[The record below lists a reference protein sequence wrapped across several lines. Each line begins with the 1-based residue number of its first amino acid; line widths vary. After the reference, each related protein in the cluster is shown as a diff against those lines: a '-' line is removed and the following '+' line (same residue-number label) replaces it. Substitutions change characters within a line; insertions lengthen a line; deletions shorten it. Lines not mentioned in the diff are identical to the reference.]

1 MTKYNVDLMLAVRE
15 QITSHPETHK
25 QEMWATRTECGTT
38 YCIAGWAAA
47 LSGKEM
53 LWEPGCDWPEEA
65 YYLVEPGGTQGQ
77 MVAWYARDAL
87 GLTQLEADRL
97 FAASVPEASALAM
110 LDELIEKGKNE
121 S

>member
-1 MTKYNVDLMLAVRE
+1 MSKYNVDLMLAVRE

-53 LWEPGCDWPEEA
+53 FWEPGRDWPLEA
-65 YYLVEPGGTQGQ
+65 SYLAKPDGGQG
-77 MVAWYARDAL
+77 VSVDRYARGVL
-87 GLTQLEADRL
+87 GLDQDEADFL
-97 FAASVPEASALAM
+97 FSGARPESEALAY
-110 LDELIEKGKNE
+110 LDELIEKGKNQP
-121 S
+121 